1 MIFIV
6 DTNSSVPVYAQ
17 IVQQVKHAIVTGILQ
32 PGDSLPSLRET
43 SIKLKINPLTVSKA
57 YKQLEYEGIIV
68 TRHGTGSFVAD
79 SVKSAAV
86 DYARETLGQAIDQ
99 LLSDAHQL
107 NIDDDELIKL
117 IQQRI
122 SAKQNPEDSK

>member
-17 IVQQVKHAIVTGILQ
+17 IVQQVKHAIVTGVLQ

-43 SIKLKINPLTVSKA
+43 SLKLKINPLTVSKA

-79 SVKSAAV
+79 SVQAAAT
-86 DYARETLGQAIDQ
+86 DYANETIEKAVDQ
-99 LLSDAHQL
+99 LLQDAHQL
-107 NIDDDELIKL
+107 NIDDDELIELVKK
-117 IQQRI
+117 RI
-122 SAKQNPEDSK
+122 SDQKNRNANK